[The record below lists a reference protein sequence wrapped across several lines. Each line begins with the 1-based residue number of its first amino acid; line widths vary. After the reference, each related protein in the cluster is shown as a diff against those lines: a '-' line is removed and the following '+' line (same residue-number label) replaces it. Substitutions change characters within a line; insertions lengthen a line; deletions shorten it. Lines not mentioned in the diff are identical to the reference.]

1 MKRYLSSYSSL
12 LMLSALLF
20 LGACSSLPVDQRS
33 DVRDP
38 FEDGNRKIFA
48 FNMAADSY
56 VLEPVAD
63 GYRKVAPSGVQKAVA
78 NHVEWASLPSTA
90 VNSTLQGK
98 FENAALAVLHFA
110 INGLTLG
117 LADLTEDDDTPLR
130 EDFGQTLAA
139 ANVPEGAYIEV
150 PLLGGHTARS
160 LAGRVVDLFLN
171 PLSVLEAGQA
181 GETVRQAQLPVG
193 AVSFR
198 AENFEAVNE
207 VKYNSLDPYAR
218 ARSVYYQQRQGL
230 LEDRIAGQISEEA
243 SDANDDAFDSFF
255 GE

>member
-1 MKRYLSSYSSL
+1 MKRFLSSFSSL
-12 LMLSALLF
+12 FMLTAMLF
-20 LGACSSLPVDQRS
+20 LGACSSLPVEERS
-33 DVRDP
+33 DARDP
-38 FEDGNRKIFA
+38 FEETNRQIFA

-63 GYRKVAPSGVQKAVA
+63 GYRTVAPNSVQKAVA
-78 NHVEWASLPSTA
+78 NHIEWAGLPSTA

-160 LAGRVVDLFLN
+160 LTGRVVDIVLN

-198 AENFEAVNE
+198 AQNFEAVNE

-230 LEDRIAGQISEEA
+230 LEDRVAGQISQDA
-243 SDANDDAFDSFF
+243 LDANDDAFDSFF
-255 GE
+255 GD